1 LEFSGVSS
9 RVLLNVP
16 GEFKSLTLA
25 AWVRVNSL
33 ENNYNSLFMCDAFK
47 PGAPHWQILSTG
59 EVRLGVANRDP
70 TAHAEYDTPVIF
82 TPERLGQWTHLA
94 VVYDA
99 AAKQVA
105 HFVNGEVVKRQRLL
119 FETPLCLGPTQLGN
133 WNRGDYT
140 ADVTP
145 IRNFSGRMDEF
156 EFYRRSLSETEI
168 RQLYEA
174 GQAQSIR
181 VVQAAN

>member
-1 LEFSGVSS
+1 MIQKPVAYTVAQAKEFARIGQEAGIHVAVNQNC
-9 RVLLNVP
+9 RYQPANYTVKQLL
-16 GEFKSLTLA
+16 
-25 AWVRVNSL
+25 
-33 ENNYNSLFMCDAFK
+33 
-47 PGAPHWQILSTG
+47 
-59 EVRLGVANRDP
+59 
-70 TAHAEYDTPVIF
+70 

-99 AAKQVA
+99 AAKQVT
-105 HFVNGEVVKRQRLL
+105 HFVNGEAVKRQRLL
-119 FETPLCLGPTQLGN
+119 FDTSLRLGPTQLGN

-140 ADVTP
+140 ADATP
-145 IRNFSGRMDEF
+145 IRNFSGRIDEF

-181 VVQAAN
+181 IVQAAN